1 MTNLKLQTNEQKR
14 ASEEMLRISG
24 EGGLGCVWGAG
35 GLVREEVLP
44 EEIKEF
50 GLEHETDGRSVRG
63 GGKVSERV
71 VW

>member
-1 MTNLKLQTNEQKR
+1 M
-14 ASEEMLRISG
+14 
-24 EGGLGCVWGAG
+24 
-35 GLVREEVLP
+35 VREEVLP